1 MNYNLWLFQNPA
13 KMPDHNLSFPME
25 TAMTSQISRI
35 YHINIFTCQMFFKY
49 RLIFVSYFLDI

>member
-1 MNYNLWLFQNPA
+1 
-13 KMPDHNLSFPME
+13 ME

-49 RLIFVSYFLDI
+49 RLIFVSYFFGYLEKFLLFCN